1 MTMHQAPNYLLLA
14 YRLDESNGNRLSGP
28 LTEFG
33 VVVGVHERVEP
44 PSKVSRASIGGV
56 ADK

>member
-14 YRLDESNGNRLSGP
+14 HRLDESNGSRLSGP

-33 VVVGVHERVEP
+33 VAVGVHERVEP
-44 PSKVSRASIGGV
+44 PSR
-56 ADK
+56 